1 VVRRHLA
8 TVEGVELRGGCT
20 FIDYRHD
27 DRQNAVEGVQVR
39 DGSGEMTT
47 LEADLVVDATGR
59 TSRTP
64 TWLAEHGY
72 PDPPLDEVRIDLQ
85 YGTVQVRRP
94 HDEHRTVLLPAS
106 YPNRRGGILV
116 PIEGDRWLVNLH
128 GFHGDHPPGDI
139 EGFRRFADGL
149 AAPVLADLLD
159 DASVASESVDRH
171 PIPSSRRYRYEDLD
185 RFPEGL
191 LVVGDALASF
201 NPIYAQGMTV
211 AAFEALVLHHA
222 LADGVDDLATRFF
235 GAAASVVDTAWSLG
249 VGPDFEFP
257 ETDGP
262 RPSGGRIAGWYVSR
276 LRRRARSDP
285 VLTEALTR
293 VIHFERPPSSLF
305 HPRVMWRV
313 LSPITG
319 WFGSAEPESN
329 TAGVTIPSNEE

>member
-1 VVRRHLA
+1 MTYRPPDSIIDHRLA
-8 TVEGVELRGGCT
+8 RAFPTGQLRQLARSTGLVKRQRKLDAAGLFCALTLGFAVGEDRSIEALRQSYLQFVGGELSLT
-20 FIDYRHD
+20 YASF
-27 DRQNAVEGVQVR
+27 
-39 DGSGEMTT
+39 
-47 LEADLVVDATGR
+47 
-59 TSRTP
+59 
-64 TWLAEHGY
+64 HGWFASS
-72 PDPPLDEVRIDLQ
+72 
-85 YGTVQVRRP
+85 
-94 HDEHRTVLLPAS
+94 LPA
-106 YPNRRGGILV
+106 
-116 PIEGDRWLVNLH
+116 
-128 GFHGDHPPGDI
+128 F
-139 EGFRRFADGL
+139 FR
-149 AAPVLADLLD
+149 
-159 DASVASESVDRH
+159 
-171 PIPSSRRYRYEDLD
+171 EDLD
-185 RFPEGL
+185 RFPEWL
-191 LVVGDALASF
+191 LAVGAALASF
-201 NPIYAQGMTV
+201 NPIYAQGITV

-313 LSPITG
+313 LSPVAG

-329 TAGVTIPSNEE
+329 TAGVTVPPNEE